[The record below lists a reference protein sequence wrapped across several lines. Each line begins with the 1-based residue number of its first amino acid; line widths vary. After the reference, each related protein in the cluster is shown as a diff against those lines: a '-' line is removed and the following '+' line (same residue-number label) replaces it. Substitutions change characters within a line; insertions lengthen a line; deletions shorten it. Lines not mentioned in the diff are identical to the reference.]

1 MRVMGKMRV
10 MAAVVAA
17 GLLLLAAGAGR
28 GQVFRIVPL
37 SDVPASPWW
46 VVNPTGTNLT
56 QADFNQTANTNW
68 AAIQATL
75 AGGLSVTQQVVL
87 FSGTSIT
94 NALAWT
100 NAYQSGLLVA
110 SGAYVA
116 PGAAGSGM
124 LGEDGGAMLGE
135 DGGKMLGE
143 N

>member
-10 MAAVVAA
+10 MAAGVAA

-37 SDVPASPWW
+37 TDVPASPWW

-94 NALAWT
+94 NALA
-100 NAYQSGLLVA
+100 
-110 SGAYVA
+110 
-116 PGAAGSGM
+116 
-124 LGEDGGAMLGE
+124 
-135 DGGKMLGE
+135 
-143 N
+143 

>member
-1 MRVMGKMRV
+1 MRVMGKIRV
-10 MAAVVAA
+10 MAAGVAA

-28 GQVFRIVPL
+28 GQVFRSVPL
-37 SDVPASPWW
+37 TYVPASPWW

-56 QADFNQTANTNW
+56 LADFLQTQNTNW
-68 AAIQATL
+68 AAM

-87 FSGTSIT
+87 FSGTSVT

-100 NAYQSGLLVA
+100 NVFQSGLLVA
-110 SGAYVA
+110 SGAYVPPGA
-116 PGAAGSGM
+116 PGTGM

-143 N
+143 W